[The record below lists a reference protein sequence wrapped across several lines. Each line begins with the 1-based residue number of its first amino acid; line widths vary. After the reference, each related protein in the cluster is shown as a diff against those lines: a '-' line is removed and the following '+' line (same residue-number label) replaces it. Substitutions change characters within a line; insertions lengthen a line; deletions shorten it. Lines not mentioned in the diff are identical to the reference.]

1 MDTKNLFDKE
11 GRIYM
16 GSKKEIKNCTIGIF
30 GVNYDGTTS
39 FKPGTRFGPE
49 AIRNVSQSLETF
61 CPKLDKDLSN
71 ISYIDFGSLIIDL
84 NSAEG
89 VIEKVNGIINS
100 EIVLSKPILKALSIK
115 EIKSTL
121 CHEMIHAWID
131 RTLMIKESHGS
142 NFLKKMHEINSQQND
157 FKISVRHDFPVIR
170 NKLKYQGICINCGE
184 SYLYRK
190 RVKNIA
196 CKKCCNLFFNGNWN
210 EKCLIV
216 FDGFNLL

>member
-1 MDTKNLFDKE
+1 MSIIPLLPLFHKFNRLFFEDTLVDDNIPIVSVKWSDNRLKTTA
-11 GRIYM
+11 GIY
-16 GSKKEIKNCTIGIF
+16 KRK
-30 GVNYDGTTS
+30 
-39 FKPGTRFGPE
+39 
-49 AIRNVSQSLETF
+49 
-61 CPKLDKDLSN
+61 
-71 ISYIDFGSLIIDL
+71 
-84 NSAEG
+84 
-89 VIEKVNGIINS
+89 KVNGIINS
-100 EIVLSKPILKALSIK
+100 EIVLSKPILKSLSIK

-190 RVKNIA
+190 RV
-196 CKKCCNLFFNGNWN
+196 
-210 EKCLIV
+210 
-216 FDGFNLL
+216 